1 MKVAISGIVFLITLL
16 FLFQITLPFPF
27 GTIFWLFFVA
37 WVIWYLRKLTN
48 KNKDSLLNYRRVD
61 PINEKEKN
69 QNDEVLR
76 ILKKKYIEEKISK
89 EEYLE
94 KKREFENI

>member
-1 MKVAISGIVFLITLL
+1 MKVAISGIVFLIILL
-16 FLFQITLPFPF
+16 FLFQMILPFPF

-37 WVIWYLRKLTN
+37 WVIWYLRKLAN
-48 KNKDSLLNYRRVD
+48 KNKDSLLNYRRAD

-69 QNDEVLR
+69 QNYEALR

-94 KKREFENI
+94 RKKEFENI